1 MYITSSLTVSY
12 VHSHEKRYMCGA
24 ISLMSNMWI
33 YVQQYI
39 HPQIEDLENQ
49 KLFLIFTQCNLIGF
63 LEKPCFN
70 YHWKPYKLSIA
81 LYSFI

>member
-49 KLFLIFTQCNLIGF
+49 KLFLIFTQ
-63 LEKPCFN
+63 
-70 YHWKPYKLSIA
+70 
-81 LYSFI
+81 